1 MPEKPFD
8 PKTPRTGISGRES
21 VFDKRL
27 NELRTTGQFAKPN
40 RAALQYVKRPNA
52 EFEHPSMDS
61 RLSHAPA
68 NDDVT
73 EIERLVFFDPKSSLY
88 NMRTIL
94 SKLAIEW
101 RRSRRYKHPFS
112 AIIIE
117 LDNMEKLEDLAPLA
131 CDTVFQSFCKL
142 VSKNIRE
149 VDVVGRIGDSRLLVI
164 CPETSSGEGA
174 IEAERLK
181 HIIASARFTQ
191 VGLNIGVTC
200 SFGVASY
207 PEHADSPEDLFCAAL
222 DAIDAAVASGGNRV
236 TVADFPSKEAEPTED
251 FSPEPTPQQ
260 VLPKK
265 PEMAPDL
272 AFPVVDVSTV
282 VVP

>member
-8 PKTPRTGISGRES
+8 PKTPRVGISGRES

-40 RAALQYVKRPNA
+40 RKALQYVKNPNA
-52 EFEHPSMDS
+52 EFETPSMDS
-61 RLSHAPA
+61 RLSHPPS
-68 NDDVT
+68 DEDIT
-73 EIERLVFFDPKSSLY
+73 EIERLAFFDPKSQLL
-88 NMRTIL
+88 NMRAIL
-94 SKLAIEW
+94 GKLAVEW

-112 AIIIE
+112 AIIVE
-117 LDNMEKLEDLAPLA
+117 LDNMEKLEHLAPLA
-131 CDTVFQSFCKL
+131 ADTVFQTFCKI

-149 VDVVGRIGDSRLLVI
+149 VDVVGRIGDSRLLLI

-181 HIIASARFTQ
+181 HVVAAARFTQ
-191 VGLNIGVTC
+191 VGLNVGVTC
-200 SFGVASY
+200 SLGVASY
-207 PEHADSPEDLFCAAL
+207 PEHADSPEDLFCSAL
-222 DAIDAAVASGGNRV
+222 DAIEDAVSAGGNRV
-236 TVADFPSKEAEPTED
+236 TVAEFPSTEAVATED
-251 FSPEPTPQQ
+251 FSPDPTPQQ

-272 AFPVVDVSTV
+272 AFPVADVSV